1 MRSKITDVQIKHWLK
16 SGKNVAKAQGE
27 VPGLTLTVSAAGTAT
42 WILRYRIDGKQRE
55 VTIGRYPEY
64 SIVDAKN
71 KAIDARRK
79 IMDGIDVA
87 REKQQGK
94 TTRAANKTFEALALD
109 YEAKILP
116 GMAASTI
123 KARQYH
129 IHSWLIPKLGNIA
142 AKDVVAADIVELIEA
157 AGERSYTATNLI
169 FGTLSAIFDH
179 GMGKKILATN
189 PCQGIKLE
197 SVLGVKPATRK
208 RVKLTDEELRLILPA
223 LPNDRNGIVIRL
235 LLITGVRVSELLQAE
250 WRHIDFDRAKWTVP
264 EEHIKTRRRKEKKK
278 VPLPENFTIPLP
290 HQAVDL
296 FKQLQVLACGSPYVL
311 PGLGRKTMD
320 RNTVLA
326 ALGRLRKQIPEVRHF
341 SPHDLR
347 STCRSHLSSLGISVV
362 VAERCLNHSLGGMV
376 EIYDQHDYLEERRR
390 ALSLWCDYLTAI
402 EEGKPWLPEADNVGD
417 TA

>member
-42 WILRYRIDGKQRE
+42 WILRYRLDGKQRE

-64 SIVDAKN
+64 SIVDAKD
-71 KAIDARRK
+71 KAIESRRK

-123 KARQYH
+123 TAKQYH
-129 IHSWLIPKLGNIA
+129 IHSWLIPRLGSIA
-142 AKDVVAADIVELIEA
+142 AKDVNPADVVELVEA
-157 AGERSYTATNLI
+157 AGERSYTATILI

-179 GMGKKILATN
+179 GMAKSIITTN
-189 PCQGIKLE
+189 PCKGIKV
-197 SVLGVKPATRK
+197 SAVLGKAPATK
-208 RVKLTDEELRLILPA
+208 ARVMLTEEELRLILPA
-223 LPNDRNGIVIRL
+223 LPDDRNGIVIRL
-235 LLITGVRVSELLQAE
+235 LLITAVRVSELLQAE
-250 WRHIDFDRAKWTVP
+250 WRNVDLEKAEWTIP
-264 EEHIKTRRRKEKKK
+264 DEHSKTGKG
-278 VPLPENFTIPLP
+278 FAIPLP
-290 HQAVDL
+290 HRAVEL
-296 FKQLQVLACGSPYVL
+296 FKRLETLACGSQYVL

-326 ALGRLRKQIPEVRHF
+326 ALGRLRKQVPEVRRF

-362 VAERCLNHSLGGMV
+362 VAERCLNHTLGGMV
-376 EIYDQHDYLEERRR
+376 AVYDQHDYLEERRK
-390 ALSLWCDYLTAI
+390 ALTLWTDFLTACD
-402 EEGKPWLPEADNVGD
+402 EGREWLPEGANVIPLRAKG
-417 TA
+417 